1 MGVCVFVLA
10 VATTGRTG
18 RASATRAAALIEHA
32 DRAVPDHDAADP
44 AARAA

>member
-1 MGVCVFVLA
+1 VV
-10 VATTGRTG
+10 TTGRTG

-32 DRAVPDHDAADP
+32 DSAVPVQ